1 MTDERDR
8 SLLPNPRQ
16 SDWAQP
22 HPPLPQAGEGGERE
36 AGEGANA
43 EPKPINEGKPPLGA
57 LTAAQQLGRG
67 FRNLIVFNS
76 LSKRSNVPGLRSG
89 MVAGDAEL
97 MKAFLLYRT
106 YHGSAMSPVVQTASI
121 AAWNDEAHVIENRRQ
136 YAEKFAAVMPL
147 LKDVLSFDAPDAAF
161 YLWARVPGGD
171 DAAFARGLY
180 EKQHVT
186 VLPGSFL
193 ARDAANVNPGK
204 GFVRI
209 ALVDGLEACVEAAQ
223 RIAIHAKSFTPHA

>member
-1 MTDERDR
+1 MLAGPGNPSGKVMSPDEWKRLFELSDR
-8 SLLPNPRQ
+8 HGFAIAADECYSEIYCEEDR
-16 SDWAQP
+16 
-22 HPPLPQAGEGGERE
+22 
-36 AGEGANA
+36 
-43 EPKPINEGKPPLGA
+43 PPLGA

-67 FRNLIVFNS
+67 FQNLVVFNS

-89 MVAGDAEL
+89 MVAGDAAI
-97 MKAFLLYRT
+97 MKKFLLYRT
-106 YHGSAMSPVVQTASI
+106 YHGSAMNPAVQAASI

-147 LKDVLSFDAPDAAF
+147 LKDVLAFDTPDAAF

-171 DAAFARGLY
+171 DTSFARGLY
-180 EKQHVT
+180 ETQHVT
-186 VLPGSFL
+186 VLPGSYL

-209 ALVDGLEACVEAAQ
+209 ALVDSLEACVEAA
-223 RIAIHAKSFTPHA
+223 RRMAAFVGEVA